1 MSEII
6 SIQSHVAYGY
16 VGNRAAVF
24 PLQRLGWDVTAVN
37 TVQFSNHTGYGR
49 FTGEVF
55 SAEHIR
61 QVVDGIEALTGFGRV
76 QALLTGYMGDQA
88 TGAAVLD
95 ALARLRAVHPQ
106 ALYCC
111 DPVMGD
117 TGRGFFVRE
126 GLPEWMRDHALPAA
140 DIVTPNQFELAW
152 LSGRDIATR
161 ADAVSAAAA
170 LRERGPRVVL
180 VTSLVVDDSDTDRIA
195 MLVDTAEGSWRV
207 STPLIDFQT
216 PPNGA
221 GDFTA
226 AMFLAG
232 CLELG
237 LAGDGP
243 ARALART
250 AAAVRVLF
258 EATHASGGRELAL
271 IAAQDEI
278 AAAVERKRSIE
289 HCAGGSR
296 AVARVACRCCARYA
310 TDGQLARSSCRRWS
324 VS

>member
-1 MSEII
+1 MSDII

-24 PLQRLGWDVTAVN
+24 PLQRLGWDVTAIN

-55 SAEHIR
+55 SAEH
-61 QVVDGIEALTGFGRV
+61 VAEVFEGLAGLTGLAGIR
-76 QALLTGYMGDQA
+76 ALLTGYMGDQS

-95 ALARLRAVHPQ
+95 CLAGLREAEAN

-117 TGRGFFVRE
+117 TGRGFFVRA
-126 GLPEWMRDHALPAA
+126 GLPEWMRDQAVPAA

-152 LSGRDIATR
+152 LAGMPVTTR
-161 ADAVSAAAA
+161 EQAITAAAA
-170 LRERGPRVVL
+170 LRTRGPRVVL
-180 VTSLVVDDSDTDRIA
+180 VTSLVVEDSAPDRIA

-207 STPLIDFQT
+207 STPLIAFET

-232 CLELG
+232 CLEHG
-237 LAGDGP
+237 LAGEGP
-243 ARALART
+243 AVALART
-250 AAAVRVLF
+250 AAAVQILF
-258 EATHASGGRELAL
+258 ETTQAAGRRELAL
-271 IAAQDEI
+271 IAAQNEI
-278 AAAVERKRSIE
+278 AAADGEQVAIERLR
-289 HCAGGSR
+289 
-296 AVARVACRCCARYA
+296 
-310 TDGQLARSSCRRWS
+310 
-324 VS
+324 

>member
-1 MSEII
+1 MSDII

-24 PLQRLGWDVTAVN
+24 PLQRLGWDVTAIN

-49 FTGEVF
+49 FIGDVF
-55 SAEHIR
+55 SADHIR
-61 QVVDGIEALTGFGRV
+61 DVVDGIEALTGFARV
-76 QALLTGYMGDQA
+76 RALLTGYMGDQT

-95 ALARLRAVHPQ
+95 ALARLRAARPET
-106 ALYCC
+106 LYCC

-126 GLPEWMRDHALPAA
+126 GLPEWMRDQAVPSA

-152 LSGRDIATR
+152 LAGREIVTR
-161 ADAVSAAAA
+161 DDAVAAAAA

-180 VTSLVVDDSDTDRIA
+180 VTSLVVDDSDPDRIA
-195 MLVDTAEGSWRV
+195 MLVDTAAGSWRV
-207 STPLIDFQT
+207 STPMIAFET

-232 CLELG
+232 CLDYGLG
-237 LAGDGP
+237 DDGP

-250 AAAVRVLF
+250 AAAVKILF
-258 EATHASGGRELAL
+258 EATRAAGSRELAL
-271 IAAQDEI
+271 IAVQDDI
-278 AAAVERKRSIE
+278 AAAVDAGVAIERLR
-289 HCAGGSR
+289 
-296 AVARVACRCCARYA
+296 
-310 TDGQLARSSCRRWS
+310 
-324 VS
+324 

>member
-1 MSEII
+1 MSDII

-24 PLQRLGWDVTAVN
+24 PLQRLGWDVTAVH

-55 SAEHIR
+55 SPDHIR
-61 QVVDGIEALTGFGRV
+61 DVVDGVQALTGFAGVR
-76 QALLTGYMGDQA
+76 ALLTGYMGDQA
-88 TGAAVLD
+88 TGAAVL
-95 ALARLRAVHPQ
+95 ASLARLRAVHAE

-117 TGRGFFVRE
+117 TGRGFFVRA
-126 GLPEWMRDHALPAA
+126 GLPEWMRDQALAAA

-152 LSGRDIATR
+152 LAGRDVRTR
-161 ADAVSAAAA
+161 DDAVAAARA
-170 LRERGPRVVL
+170 LRELGPRVVL
-180 VTSLVVDDSDTDRIA
+180 VTSLVVEDSDPDRIA

-207 STPLIDFQT
+207 STPLIYFHT

-232 CLELG
+232 CLEWG
-237 LAGDGP
+237 LDHDGP
-243 ARALART
+243 AQALART

-258 EATHASGGRELAL
+258 EATHAAGRRELAL
-271 IAAQDEI
+271 IAAQNEI
-278 AAAVERKRSIE
+278 AAASGEGVAVERLR
-289 HCAGGSR
+289 
-296 AVARVACRCCARYA
+296 
-310 TDGQLARSSCRRWS
+310 
-324 VS
+324 

>member
-1 MSEII
+1 MSDII

-49 FTGEVF
+49 FTGTVF
-55 SAEHIR
+55 PADQIR
-61 QVVDGIEALTGFGRV
+61 EVVDGVAALTGFAGVR
-76 QALLTGYMGDQA
+76 ALLTGYMGDRS

-95 ALARLRAVHPQ
+95 ALAKLRAARPR

-126 GLPEWMRDHALPAA
+126 GLPEWMRDRALPVA

-152 LSGRDIATR
+152 LAGREVTTR
-161 ADAVSAAAA
+161 DDAMAAAAA
-170 LRERGPRVVL
+170 LRARGPRVVL
-180 VTSLVVDDSDTDRIA
+180 VTSLVVADSPADRIA

-207 STPLIDFQT
+207 TTPLIDFET

-226 AMFLAG
+226 AMFAAG

-237 LAGDGP
+237 LSADGP

-250 AAAVRVLF
+250 AAAVQVLF
-258 EATHASGGRELAL
+258 EATWAAGGRELAL

-278 AAAVERKRSIE
+278 AAARGDRVSIE
-289 HCAGGSR
+289 R
-296 AVARVACRCCARYA
+296 LR
-310 TDGQLARSSCRRWS
+310 
-324 VS
+324 